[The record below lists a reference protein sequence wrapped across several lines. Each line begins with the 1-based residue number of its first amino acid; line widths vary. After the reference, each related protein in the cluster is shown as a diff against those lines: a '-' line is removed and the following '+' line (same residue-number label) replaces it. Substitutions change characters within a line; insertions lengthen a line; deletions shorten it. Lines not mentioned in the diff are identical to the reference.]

1 MHIILAAHGKFAP
14 GILDAANLVFGEL
27 DHLSVVTF
35 EPGQNIET
43 LKTAYR
49 EIIQKE
55 ETEEILFLVDL
66 FGGSPYNAAFEI
78 AANQERMDVITG
90 LNLPMLINVIGLR
103 AMNEDMRASEVY
115 DNLEK
120 DTYIKS
126 CKKMLKT
133 DIEESEEE
141 DEL

>member
-1 MHIILAAHGKFAP
+1 
-14 GILDAANLVFGEL
+14 
-27 DHLSVVTF
+27 
-35 EPGQNIET
+35 
-43 LKTAYR
+43 
-49 EIIQKE
+49 
-55 ETEEILFLVDL
+55 
-66 FGGSPYNAAFEI
+66 
-78 AANQERMDVITG
+78 
-90 LNLPMLINVIGLR
+90 MLINVIGLR